1 MNMFPGSFDSA
12 PNISNWFKINK
23 DGTVRMVSGKVEIGQ
38 GINTA
43 FVQIAAE
50 ELDINPDRIEISAGN
65 TKDGLD
71 GGCTA
76 GSQSMQTE
84 GVSVRKAASAA
95 RMLMLGKASEL
106 LQSDVQDLNVI
117 DGEIFLNDNTT
128 NLSYW
133 SIARD
138 VDFDQPV
145 ESYMQPKLPSQRKLS
160 GTSIKRIDLNNKIL
174 GYHEF
179 VHDIELDGMLHAR
192 VVRPPSVSSRIKKI
206 DIDKINTLNNL
217 KKLVVNGSFIAV
229 IAERE
234 EDAVKLASQVNKY
247 CDWSSPDI
255 KITDPLQFIRDT
267 KSPIIESLNK
277 GEVGSLRPNGV
288 STEVS
293 RKFLCHASIGP
304 CCSIAQWKGD
314 CLEVYTHSQAVFAMK
329 RTLASIFDINED
341 NVDVIHKHGSGCYGH
356 NGADDVVL
364 DAVLAAKELNGSPIR
379 VVWSREDE
387 LSWSPLAPGMVTQIN
402 ANLRD
407 NSMIE
412 SFDISVKSPP
422 HVKRPSGE
430 NGEYIL
436 AAEHISNPIN
446 PPNPI
451 DTPLDKGGGADRNS
465 MPLYDIPNI
474 KIQKQIVYDLPWRT
488 SAMRGLGAFV
498 NVYAIETLMDDI
510 ASIHGID
517 PIEYRLKHLSD
528 PRIIELIERVIDVS
542 NWTDSSSGLPK
553 GFAFSRYKNSGAYCA
568 MVVEVNVDES
578 IELINAWA
586 AIDAG
591 EVVNADGIRNQIEGG
606 IIQATSCTLMEEV
619 DFDGEIIS
627 ATDWENYPILK
638 FKQTPKIQVEL
649 IDRPDEPFLGVGEAA
664 HGPTAAAIS
673 NALFSAMNI
682 RIKQLPITRERI
694 ISSLNN

>member
-12 PNISNWFKINK
+12 PNIANWFTINK

-50 ELDINPDRIEISAGN
+50 ELDIDPDRIEISAGN

-84 GVSVRKAASAA
+84 GISVRKAASAA
-95 RMLMLGKASEL
+95 RMLMLSKASEL
-106 LQSDVQDLNVI
+106 LQSDVRELNVI
-117 DGEIFLNDNTT
+117 DGEIYLNDNST

-133 SIARD
+133 SIAKD
-138 VDFDQPV
+138 IDFNQPV
-145 ESYMQPKLPSQRKLS
+145 EIYMQPKLPSQRKLA
-160 GTSIKRIDLNNKIL
+160 GKSIKRIDLKNKIL
-174 GYHEF
+174 GTHEF

-192 VVRPPSVSSRIKKI
+192 VVRPPSVSSRIIKI
-206 DIDKINTLNNL
+206 DIDKINTLKNL

-234 EDAVKLASQVNKY
+234 EDAVKLAEQVNKY
-247 CDWSSPDI
+247 CKWSTPD
-255 KITDPLQFIRDT
+255 KIIEDPLQFIRDT
-267 KSPIIESLNK
+267 KSPIINSLDK
-277 GEVGSLRPNGV
+277 GKIDVLRSDGI

-304 CCSIAQWKGD
+304 CCAVAQWKGNT
-314 CLEVYTHSQAVFAMK
+314 LEVYTHSQAVFAMK
-329 RTLASIFDINED
+329 RTLASIFNIDESD
-341 NVDVIHKHGSGCYGH
+341 VDVMHKHGSGCYGH

-364 DAVLAAKELNGSPIR
+364 DAVLVAKELNGTPVR
-379 VVWSREDE
+379 LVWSREDE
-387 LSWSPLAPGMVTQIN
+387 LSWSPLAPGMVTKID
-402 ANLRD
+402 ANLAD
-407 NSMIE
+407 NLMIE
-412 SFDISVKSPP
+412 SFDISIKSPP

-430 NGEYIL
+430 NGEYLL
-436 AAEHISNPIN
+436 AAEHMSNPLN
-446 PPNPI
+446 PPNPV
-451 DTPLDKGGGADRNS
+451 DTPLDKGGAADRNS
-465 MPLYDIPNI
+465 MPLYDIPNLR
-474 KIQKQIVYDLPWRT
+474 IQKQIVYDLPWRT

-510 ASIHGID
+510 ASMQEID
-517 PIEYRLKHLSD
+517 PIEFRLKHLSD
-528 PRIIELIERVIDVS
+528 PRIIELIERVRDIS
-542 NWTDSSSGLPK
+542 KWTDRSPGLPK

-568 MVVEVNVDES
+568 MVVEINVDED

-586 AIDAG
+586 VIDAG
-591 EVVNADGIRNQIEGG
+591 EVVNADGVKNQIEGG
-606 IIQATSCTLMEEV
+606 IIQATSCTLIEEV
-619 DFDGEIIS
+619 NFDGEIIS
-627 ATDWENYPILK
+627 ATDWENYPIIK
-638 FKQTPKIQVEL
+638 FKQTPQIHVEL
-649 IDRPDEPFLGVGEAA
+649 IDRPEEPFLGVGEAA

-673 NALFSAMNI
+673 NALFTAMNI

-694 ISSLNN
+694 ISSLNT